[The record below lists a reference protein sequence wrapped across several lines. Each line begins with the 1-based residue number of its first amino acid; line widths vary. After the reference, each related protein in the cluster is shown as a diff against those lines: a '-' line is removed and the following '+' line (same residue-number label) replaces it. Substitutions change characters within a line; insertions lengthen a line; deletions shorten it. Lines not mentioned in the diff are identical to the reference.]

1 MPSFTFVVK
10 DKKGKTLTG
19 TVEAESRNVLLEQ
32 LWKQQLTVLSVNE
45 AAGADGRGLSKFKM
59 GPSKIRLNQ
68 LVIFSRQLATLIESG
83 ISVVPA
89 LAILS
94 DQIEDK
100 NFQKILIRMKEE
112 VESGSNLSEAAA
124 KFPQAFSDLYCN
136 MIQAG
141 ESSGQLDVILDR
153 VASYLEKTGALQRKV
168 TSSLIYPAFVTLLAF
183 GITAFLLIVIVPKF
197 RDIFVTLG
205 GGLPKPTQM
214 LLDVSDLVKSYWVI
228 GLILIIVGVVVGKMY
243 IATPGGRLNFD
254 KLILKTPVL
263 GSLMRKVAIA
273 RFSQTLSTLS
283 KSGVPILTALDIVA
297 KTSGNRVIELAVSA
311 SRASIREGE
320 NISTPLTQS
329 KVFPVMVT
337 RMIAVGEKTGELEK
351 MLAKIAEFYESEVDA
366 AVTALT
372 SLIEPLVIA
381 LLGIMIGGIAVC
393 LLLPVFNLSSL
404 V

>member
-1 MPSFTFVVK
+1 MPSFNFVVK
-10 DKKGKTLTG
+10 DKKGKTLSG
-19 TVEAESRNVLLEQ
+19 VVDAESRNALLEQ
-32 LWKQQLTVLSVNE
+32 LWKQQLTVLSVSE
-45 AAGADGRGLSKFKM
+45 SSGSGGGGFKFKG

-68 LVIFSRQLATLIESG
+68 LVIFSRQMATLIESG

-112 VESGSNLSEAAA
+112 VESGSSLSEAAA
-124 KFPQAFSDLYCN
+124 KFPQAFSDLYVN

-141 ESSGQLDVILDR
+141 EQSGQLDEILDR
-153 VASYLEKTGALQRKV
+153 VASYLEKAGALKRKV

-197 RDIFVTLG
+197 RDIFITLG
-205 GGLPKPTQM
+205 GALPKPTQM
-214 LLDVSDLVKSYWVI
+214 LLDFSDLVKSYWVI
-228 GLILIIVGVVVGKMY
+228 GFIIIIAVSIAGKFY
-243 IATPGGRLNFD
+243 VNTPGGRLNFD
-254 KLILKTPVL
+254 KMVLQLPVL

-273 RFSQTLSTLS
+273 RFAQTLSTLT

-297 KTSGNRVIELAVSA
+297 KTSGNRVIEMAVSA
-311 SRASIREGE
+311 SRSSIKEGE
-320 NISTPLTQS
+320 NIATPLTQS

-366 AVTALT
+366 AVSALT

-393 LLLPVFNLSSL
+393 LLLPVFNLSAL